1 MKFKIYSGLF
11 FDAEKR
17 ECAYSFKILAAANRG
32 GVLTYYNLS
41 TETKDLIK
49 KVADEHAEF
58 RSKII
63 KVNKLKGIT

>member
-1 MKFKIYSGLF
+1 MTLRNANVLTVSKFSRLPIG
-11 FDAEKR
+11 
-17 ECAYSFKILAAANRG
+17 G